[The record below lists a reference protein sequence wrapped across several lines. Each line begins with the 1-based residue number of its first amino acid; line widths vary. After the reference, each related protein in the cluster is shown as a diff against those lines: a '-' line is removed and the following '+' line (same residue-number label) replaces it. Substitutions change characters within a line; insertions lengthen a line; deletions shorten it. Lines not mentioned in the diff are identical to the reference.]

1 VPAIEL
7 STLGQTHYSYLHEKG
22 DYDFARAAWVADCRD
37 PENFLGIY
45 RKASGINY
53 SNYDNPK

>member
-1 VPAIEL
+1 
-7 STLGQTHYSYLHEKG
+7 LGKTHYSYLEEKG